1 MSTDITTSPDLPAKS
16 CAPAEESRKRV
27 MEFMDAVRVSDVE
40 TREQHWLWP
49 GRIPLVDV
57 TLLVGD
63 PGVGKSLLALDL
75 AARVTRGGPW
85 PDELGP
91 EATTENKPSPI
102 PHLPAVEG
110 IPHLSTSPHSSFDI
124 RHSSFPTTPGSVIL
138 FSAEDTL
145 PETIRPR
152 LEAAG
157 ADCSRVVAIRMS
169 VTLKRKFS
177 FLERDE
183 PPNFELRRDVRDL
196 WKLIHVTPD
205 CRLVVIDSMN
215 SCLSENSEHARV
227 DDWGLLLRL
236 AGFARRAR
244 IAMLLVSH
252 LRKKGGR
259 AISCSLGSLAFAATA
274 RAVWAV
280 AKDPDAAERRL
291 FVPVKNNLAADTS
304 GLAFSIESGSAGSAA
319 RIRWS
324 SEPVNAAAD
333 AVLSYS
339 RRNGRPDDERKH
351 AISWLA
357 GYLNDGPR
365 PAREVREAAD
375 ANAIGYGTLRR
386 AFRDLRAQALRENP
400 HPRSPWL
407 WQLSITDAQ
416 NPRGEF
422 CASVS
427 SRVED
432 TPNPRKDSRERIEDA
447 QI

>member
-1 MSTDITTSPDLPAKS
+1 MSTDNTTIPDLPAES
-16 CAPAEESRKRV
+16 CAPDEENRKRV

-49 GRIPLVDV
+49 GRIPLADV

-85 PDELGP
+85 PDQAKAEVGSGRAEGNSEKIEP
-91 EATTENKPSPI
+91 PSDSS
-102 PHLPAVEG
+102 LP
-110 IPHLSTSPHSSFDI
+110 PSN
-124 RHSSFPTTPGSVIL
+124 PGSVIL

-145 PETIRPR
+145 RETVRPR

-169 VTLKRKFS
+169 VTMKLRLS
-177 FLERDE
+177 ILDQDE
-183 PPNFELRRDVRDL
+183 SRIFEFRRDLRDL

-205 CRLVVIDSMN
+205 CRLVVIDSLN
-215 SCLSENSEHARV
+215 SCLSENSEKVRV

-244 IAMLLVSH
+244 VAMLLVSH

-280 AKDPDAAERRL
+280 AKDPDSAERRL

-304 GLAFSIESGSAGSAA
+304 GLAFTIESDSAGSAA

-324 SEPVNAAAD
+324 PEPANAAAD

-365 PAREVREAAD
+365 PAQEVRRAAD

-386 AFRDLRAQALRENP
+386 AFRDLRAEAIKEP
-400 HPRSPWL
+400 TSHGPWFWRL
-407 WQLSITDAQ
+407 PVKDAQ

-422 CASVS
+422 CAPLNFSGEFTNAAEGLL
-427 SRVED
+427 R
-432 TPNPRKDSRERIEDA
+432 
-447 QI
+447 